1 MTQTAGSTSPSENGN
16 VEMTESTHE
25 TSKLI
30 LDGLSIVT
38 VIGTLVDML
47 PSIAAIFTIVWTG
60 IGIWETGTVQ
70 RLLGRDKDAK

>member
-16 VEMTESTHE
+16 VEMTDSTHE

-60 IGIWETGTVQ
+60 IRIWETDTVQ